1 VHASVGARRLLE
13 TLAAADKHMPAVAE
27 KLVADAAMSLS
38 DERDST
44 SWWAGRKRHYWPA
57 DMLRPGFRF
66 YAYDKHSRSLF
77 ALVEVVRG
85 RSFTY
90 RTLAEFARKVRQL
103 VGYLPHRDNAY
114 WRGLPRPTSEHPC
127 TGYAICWRVVRKVNI
142 PWRGRFPQL
151 GWARL
156 SNGSLIPDVD
166 PLQSFAEGD
175 RTVRRHLAIERD
187 SRLRGLAKD
196 YWRAELGRLR
206 CLVCGFD
213 FEKRYGLI
221 GAEFIELHHD
231 KPLGERKGRR
241 HTKVKDLKPLC
252 SNCHRMVHRDVKN
265 PLSSG
270 ALKRMLRLTTART
283 PTRARAA
290 RAGGAGR

>member
-1 VHASVGARRLLE
+1 
-13 TLAAADKHMPAVAE
+13 
-27 KLVADAAMSLS
+27 MSLS
-38 DERDST
+38 DERDAT
-44 SWWAGRKRHYWPA
+44 SWWAGWERHYWPA

-90 RTLAEFARKVRQL
+90 RTLAEFSRKVRQL
-103 VGYLPHRDNAY
+103 VGYSPHRENAY
-114 WRGLPRPTSEHPC
+114 WRGLPLPRKGRPC
-127 TGYAICWRVVRKVNI
+127 TGYAIRWKVVRNVNI
-142 PWRGRFPQL
+142 PWRSRFPQL

-156 SNGSLIPDVD
+156 SGDSLIPDSD

-187 SRLRGLAKD
+187 SRLRPLAKE
-196 YWRAELGRLR
+196 YWRGKLGRLR

-213 FEKRYGLI
+213 FEKRYGLV
-221 GAEFIELHHD
+221 GAEFIEMHHD
-231 KPLGERKGRR
+231 EPLSERKGRS
-241 HTKVKDLKPLC
+241 HTKVRDLKPLC
-252 SNCHRMVHRDVKN
+252 SNCHRMIHRDAKN
-265 PLSSG
+265 PLSLV
-270 ALKRMLRLTTART
+270 ALKGALRLTTART

-290 RAGGAGR
+290 RAGGAGRYAA